1 MSHAGGDGGVVEIS
15 AAVKAGAVTA
25 LDVAEAALDRIGAA
39 DGELNCFTAVLADR
53 ALSDAAEVD
62 RKISNGEDPGPLAGV
77 PFAAKNLFDIQGIP
91 TLAGSIIRANA
102 GPPARDAAAIA
113 ALSKAGAVLVGA
125 LNMDE
130 FAYGFVTENSH
141 YGATHNPHD
150 LTRVAGGSS
159 GGSAAA
165 VAAGMVPLTL
175 GSDTN
180 GSIRVPAS
188 FCGIFGLKPTYG
200 RISRRG
206 AFLFVGSLDHVGPFA
221 RSAEDLAAVYDVLQ
235 GPDPADPVCT
245 TRPIEPSLPQLRQGI
260 EGLRIAIAGGYFADP
275 GAVQANEAVAAVAR
289 ALGADRILELPEAA
303 RARAAAYVITASE
316 GGIHHLPD
324 LRSQADK
331 FDPNTRSRF
340 LAGAVVPAAW
350 VNFAQ
355 RFRSWYR
362 EQMREVFRQVDVIL
376 APATPCPAI
385 RIGQG
390 AITVNGVELPS
401 RANIGV
407 FTQPISFVGL
417 PVVTVPVHSQGNLP
431 IGVQLIGAPY
441 HESNLLRVAW
451 ELQTAGVVS
460 APVAQLAGSRANG
473 ILSEMQNS

>member
-1 MSHAGGDGGVVEIS
+1 MSLECGDGGVAGIS
-15 AAVKAGAVTA
+15 AAIRSGAVTA
-25 LDVAEAALDRIGAA
+25 LEVAEEALDRIRTT
-39 DGELNCFTAVLADR
+39 DGEINCFTAVLAGR
-53 ALSDAAEVD
+53 ARAEAAEVD
-62 RKISNGEDPGPLAGV
+62 RKISNGEDPGILAGV
-77 PFAAKNLFDIQGIP
+77 PFAAKNLFDIRGIP
-91 TLAGSIIRANA
+91 TLAGSILRAHA
-102 GPPARDAAAIA
+102 PPAERDAAAIA

-130 FAYGFVTENSH
+130 FAYGFTTENSH

-165 VAAGMVPLTL
+165 VAAGMLPLTL

-188 FCGIFGLKPTYG
+188 FCGVFGLKPTYG

-206 AFLFVGSLDHVGPFA
+206 AFLFASSLDHVGPFA

-235 GPDPADPVCT
+235 GPDPEDPVCT
-245 TRPIEPSLPQLRQGI
+245 SRPAEPCLPLLRTGVD
-260 EGLRIAIAGGYFADP
+260 GLRIAAAGGFFADP
-275 GAVQANEAVAAVAR
+275 GAIQANEAVAAVAR
-289 ALGADRILELPEAA
+289 ALKTEQVIELPEVA
-303 RARAAAYVITASE
+303 RARVAAYVITASE
-316 GGIHHLPD
+316 GGLHHLPA
-324 LRSQADK
+324 LRAQADK
-331 FDPNTRSRF
+331 YDPNTRSRF
-340 LAGAVVPAAW
+340 LAGTLVPAAW

-362 EQMREVFRQVDVIL
+362 EQMREVFQQVDVIL

-385 RIGQG
+385 GIGQST
-390 AITVNGVELPS
+390 ITVNGVEVPA

-417 PVVTVPVHSQGNLP
+417 PVVTVPVHSPGRLP

-441 HESNLLRVAW
+441 QESKLLRVAW

-460 APVAQLAGSRANG
+460 APIAELAGSLR
-473 ILSEMQNS
+473 